1 MNHLQ
6 SLLQDGLISTSHVE
20 HAAIIRRK
28 DSSLRA
34 SSVGFMLDPE
44 ELSCIVKFFREPTLL
59 RSEGFHLT
67 STNQEYHCLRSDKNS
82 IYARV
87 EGGNEGGVIIV
98 KTNTLV
104 IIATYANNM
113 YPSICVEAVENLA
126 DYFRDKAKW
135 WSWSVI

>member
-6 SLLQDGLISTSHVE
+6 SLVQDGLISTGHIE

-34 SSVGFMLDPE
+34 SSTNFTLDPD
-44 ELSCIVKFFREPTLL
+44 ELSYIVKLFREPTVL
-59 RSEGFHLT
+59 RSDGFNLT
-67 STNQEYHCLRSDKNS
+67 STGTDYQCLRSDKNS
-82 IYARV
+82 VYAR
-87 EGGNEGGVIIV
+87 NENDAGGVIIV

-104 IIATYANNM
+104 IIATYTSNM

-126 DYFRDKAKW
+126 DYFRDKGK
-135 WSWSVI
+135 

>member
-6 SLLQDGLISTSHVE
+6 SLLQDGLISTGHVE

-44 ELSCIVKFFREPTLL
+44 ELSMIVKLFREPTIL
-59 RSEGFHLT
+59 RSDGFNLG
-67 STNQEYHCLRSDKNS
+67 STGLEYQCLRSDKNS
-82 IYARV
+82 IYGRA
-87 EGGNEGGVIIV
+87 EGSTGGVIIA

-104 IIATYANNM
+104 IIGTYTPSM
-113 YPSICVEAVENLA
+113 FPSICVETIENFA
-126 DYFRDKAKW
+126 DYFRDKGK
-135 WSWSVI
+135 